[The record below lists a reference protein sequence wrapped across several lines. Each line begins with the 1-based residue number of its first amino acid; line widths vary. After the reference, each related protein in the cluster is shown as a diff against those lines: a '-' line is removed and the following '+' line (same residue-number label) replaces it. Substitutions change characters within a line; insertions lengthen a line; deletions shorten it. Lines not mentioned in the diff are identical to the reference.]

1 MNSFDTII
9 KKYREHS
16 FSQRQKGEKF
26 ERLIWAY
33 FLTEKIYR
41 NTYQQVWMWDD
52 FPYKGD
58 FGGADF
64 GIDLVGLTNIGKF
77 HAIQCKF
84 YAEGSQVDKK
94 GVDSFLAT
102 SQKTFA
108 GYKRF
113 ASRYFVSTTNNWSR
127 PAELAIQNQNP
138 PVQRIRLSDLRNAN
152 VDWVKLNGAITG
164 EDAIK
169 APPKE
174 LRDYQQ
180 DALEE
185 ALSHY
190 DKHRRGK
197 LIMACGTGK
206 TLTSLRISEA
216 ITDSEGMVLFMMPSL
231 ALLGQTIRAWNDDA
245 KKKMYTIVVCSDP
258 KTNRFKPYEED
269 SLLASLVDIG
279 LPASTDPQ
287 EIFHQIKG
295 YREKQNR
302 EGGLIV
308 IFSTYHSIG
317 VSARAQ
323 EMLSIEGI
331 DAEFDLI
338 ICDEAH
344 QTTGIRRS
352 GEDNTAFTLVH
363 DNDKIRGKK
372 RMYMTAT
379 PRMYSDQAKTQA
391 SDSDADVY
399 SMDDEGKYG
408 KEFYRLGFARAV
420 KLRQL
425 SPYQVLALGYR
436 PEDIPQDLQE
446 YIKKKEGVLEGKTR
460 EVTDLMSSLGA
471 TIGCINAMAKRGLND
486 QVIFRFASLNNL
498 SPEELKD
505 PQPMKTAVAFCKTVA
520 HSKTVRNLFN
530 SLSDALRDAE
540 EFSTINGNKKRV
552 YVQAEHVDGYMD
564 VPKRDALLDWLKSP
578 QAETEHPTCKVLSN
592 VRCLSEGVDV
602 PSLDAALFI
611 SPKDSQIEVVQ
622 AVGRVMR
629 KATGKKF
636 GYIIIPVLM
645 EEGANY
651 RDILDKKKNFRTVWT
666 VLKALKAHDEDF
678 NVIIEKMKINT
689 PTHTEHS
696 GPGGGQEIEITE
708 KLRRDIIAMSSK
720 VKAVLVDGLTDR
732 SYWTSW
738 AKEAGM
744 MARKQEEDIRRI
756 IEEDTDNQKMFEE
769 FLDGLKES
777 VSPNITEKQAREM
790 LGQHMVT
797 KPIFESL
804 FEGYSFANKNAVS
817 QTMEFVV
824 EYLQENLTQ
833 KVDDNPKL
841 KRFYRSVKDRVSGI
855 DNPSAKQDLIRDIYD
870 NFFREA
876 FPKVVEQLGI
886 VYTPVEVVD
895 FIIHSVND
903 LLKKE
908 FRRSIS
914 DKGVRILDPF
924 TGTGTFIT
932 RLFQSGLIE
941 QEDLHRKYAQELVA
955 FEIVLMA
962 YYVASVNIEN
972 AYHDATEDPD
982 DGIGTS
988 DFTSFEGIVLTDT
1001 FQSTEKDKT
1010 LMSKIFP
1017 ENSKRLK
1024 RQKKLPITVIMG
1036 NPPYS
1041 MGQKS
1046 ANDNAQNENHP
1057 DLKKRIKEKYVSKS
1071 SSVNNSLYDSY
1082 IKAYRWSSDRID
1094 EKEGGVIAFVTNG
1107 GWLESASGSGFRKC
1121 IEEEFSS
1128 IYVFNLRGNQR
1139 TSGELSRKEGGK
1151 IFGSGSRAPIA
1162 ITLLVK
1168 QPNHIGKA
1176 NIYYHDIGD
1185 YLDRKQ
1191 KLMII
1196 SDFKS
1201 MEKVPLKKITTD
1213 NYGDWINQRKEFP
1226 SNFIPIEPTKKF
1238 QETSESF
1245 YTTYSCG
1252 VKTNRDFWVY
1262 NFSTNKLNTNVNKA
1276 IDFYNEQVNRYSERE
1291 NKSVLVEDFID
1302 LDPKRFSWSG
1312 DVIKNFKKGKKFDF
1326 DQRYVITSQYRPFC
1340 KQQLYF
1346 NRYLNNSHF
1355 QNNRL
1360 FPLKTSSKVTNCS
1373 PPPNI

>member
-9 KKYREHS
+9 KKYREQS

-41 NTYQQVWMWDD
+41 NTYQRVWMWDD
-52 FPYKGD
+52 FPNKGD
-58 FGGADF
+58 FGGADV

-84 YAEGSQVDKK
+84 YEEGSQVDKK

-108 GYKRF
+108 GHKRF

-127 PAELAIQNQNP
+127 PAELAIRNQNP

-169 APPKE
+169 DAPKE

-180 DALEE
+180 EALEE

-190 DKHRRGK
+190 DKYRRGK

-216 ITDSEGMVLFMMPSL
+216 ITDSEGMVLFLMPSL

-245 KKKMYTIVVCSDP
+245 KKMMYTIVVCSDP
-258 KTNRFKPYEED
+258 KTNQFKAYEED
-269 SLLASLVDIG
+269 SLLGSLVDIG

-295 YREKQNR
+295 FREKQNR

-363 DNDKIRGKK
+363 DNDKIRSKK

-408 KEFYRLGFARAV
+408 KEFYRLGFAQAV

-552 YVQAEHVDGYMD
+552 YAQAEHVDGYMD

-578 QAETEHPTCKVLSN
+578 QAETDHPTCKVLSN

-678 NVIIEKMKINT
+678 NVVIEKMKINT

-696 GPGGGQEIEITE
+696 GPGGGQEIEVTE

-720 VKAVLVDGLTDR
+720 VKAVLVDWLTDR

-744 MARKQEEDIRRI
+744 MARKQEEDIRKI
-756 IEEDTDNQKMFEE
+756 IEQDVDKKQMFQE
-769 FLDGLKES
+769 FLDGLKKS
-777 VSPNITEKQAREM
+777 VSPNITEDQAREM

-817 QTMEFVV
+817 ASMEVVV
-824 EYLQENLTQ
+824 EYIQENL
-833 KVDDNPKL
+833 
-841 KRFYRSVKDRVSGI
+841 
-855 DNPSAKQDLIRDIYD
+855 
-870 NFFREA
+870 
-876 FPKVVEQLGI
+876 
-886 VYTPVEVVD
+886 
-895 FIIHSVND
+895 
-903 LLKKE
+903 
-908 FRRSIS
+908 
-914 DKGVRILDPF
+914 
-924 TGTGTFIT
+924 
-932 RLFQSGLIE
+932 
-941 QEDLHRKYAQELVA
+941 
-955 FEIVLMA
+955 
-962 YYVASVNIEN
+962 
-972 AYHDATEDPD
+972 
-982 DGIGTS
+982 
-988 DFTSFEGIVLTDT
+988 
-1001 FQSTEKDKT
+1001 
-1010 LMSKIFP
+1010 
-1017 ENSKRLK
+1017 
-1024 RQKKLPITVIMG
+1024 
-1036 NPPYS
+1036 
-1041 MGQKS
+1041 
-1046 ANDNAQNENHP
+1046 
-1057 DLKKRIKEKYVSKS
+1057 
-1071 SSVNNSLYDSY
+1071 
-1082 IKAYRWSSDRID
+1082 
-1094 EKEGGVIAFVTNG
+1094 
-1107 GWLESASGSGFRKC
+1107 
-1121 IEEEFSS
+1121 
-1128 IYVFNLRGNQR
+1128 
-1139 TSGELSRKEGGK
+1139 
-1151 IFGSGSRAPIA
+1151 
-1162 ITLLVK
+1162 
-1168 QPNHIGKA
+1168 
-1176 NIYYHDIGD
+1176 
-1185 YLDRKQ
+1185 
-1191 KLMII
+1191 
-1196 SDFKS
+1196 
-1201 MEKVPLKKITTD
+1201 
-1213 NYGDWINQRKEFP
+1213 
-1226 SNFIPIEPTKKF
+1226 
-1238 QETSESF
+1238 
-1245 YTTYSCG
+1245 
-1252 VKTNRDFWVY
+1252 
-1262 NFSTNKLNTNVNKA
+1262 
-1276 IDFYNEQVNRYSERE
+1276 
-1291 NKSVLVEDFID
+1291 
-1302 LDPKRFSWSG
+1302 
-1312 DVIKNFKKGKKFDF
+1312 
-1326 DQRYVITSQYRPFC
+1326 
-1340 KQQLYF
+1340 
-1346 NRYLNNSHF
+1346 
-1355 QNNRL
+1355 
-1360 FPLKTSSKVTNCS
+1360 
-1373 PPPNI
+1373 